1 MDIVLQKPRNPLDWL
16 RLRKLY
22 FSAFPADERKP
33 FGIIRRMF
41 REGKAD
47 VWCILSGGDFVG
59 LATIVNGDDLI
70 LIDYFAIAKKR
81 RGQGLG
87 RASMECLLELYRDKG
102 VFLEIE
108 SPDRPGLD
116 QPQRKKRKEF
126 YCGCG
131 FADLGVKARVFG
143 VPMELLGI
151 GCRLDYAQYRNFYGV
166 NMSPWA
172 ADHLEEMV

>member
-47 VWCILSGGDFVG
+47 VWCILSGDTFGG
-59 LATIVNGDDLI
+59 LATTVNGENLI
-70 LIDYFAIAKKR
+70 LIDYFAITEKR

-102 VFLEIE
+102 LFLEIE

-116 QPQRKKRKEF
+116 QAQRKKRKEF

-151 GCRLDYAQYRNFYGV
+151 RCQMDFDGYKTFYRDNYSG
-166 NMSPWA
+166 WA
-172 ADHLEEMV
+172 ADHLEEVE